1 MKTTEIFRYLNKIGF
16 ADQVHFRDGNQMVF
30 YHWNAQMSDLI
41 PSLTIEGNR
50 IERIYY
56 PRKFMP
62 LIYKITP
69 ENIDNDFQDEGF
81 IRDYRSKRNG

>member
-1 MKTTEIFRYLNKIGF
+1 
-16 ADQVHFRDGNQMVF
+16 
-30 YHWNAQMSDLI
+30 MSDLI